1 MLLPLLP
8 LLFGCPASPASSGPA
23 CLLATDHQIETADG
37 ATIALHHHP
46 GRGEPV
52 LLVHGVSSNHRFW
65 DLDADHSLARWLV
78 DQGFDPWLLDL
89 RGHGNAQYGVEGDW
103 QVRGWTVDD
112 YGKHDVPAAVD
123 YVRRVTGHDKVGY
136 VGHSMGGMVGA
147 IYAVEGGAR
156 FLSAMVMV
164 GSPATFRR
172 DAPMIEAAR
181 VGMGLAG
188 AGLLYVD
195 SPAGAEF
202 AASAG
207 GVVPGKVH
215 QLLYNPAHFRPETE
229 RTMLQNIVAPMSRE
243 EMQHFGRM
251 LTHER
256 FESADGKLD
265 WTAAFHAAD
274 VPVLAIAGSID
285 LAGRPEF
292 VRPWKE
298 GHAAEARFVELPD
311 YGHLDLG
318 LGEDAERD
326 VFPLIGEWLRA
337 HGR

>member
-1 MLLPLLP
+1 MLLPLLS
-8 LLFGCPASPASSGPA
+8 LFVACPASPATSGTS
-23 CLLATDHQIETADG
+23 CLLATDRKVETADG

-89 RGHGNAQYGVEGDW
+89 RGHGNAQYDVDGVW
-103 QVRGWTVDD
+103 QVSGWTVDD
-112 YGKHDVPAAVD
+112 YGKYDVPAAVD
-123 YVRRVTGHDKVGY
+123 YIRRVTGREQVGY

-147 IYAVEGGAR
+147 IYAVEGGEPY
-156 FLSAMVMV
+156 LSAMVLV

-195 SPAGAEF
+195 SPLGAEF

-207 GVVPGKVH
+207 GAVPGKLH
-215 QLLYNPAHFRPETE
+215 QLLYNPANFLPATE
-229 RTMLQNIVAPMSRE
+229 RTMLQNIVSPMSRE

-256 FESADGKLD
+256 FESADGQVD
-265 WTAAFHAAD
+265 WAAAFRSTR
-274 VPVLAIAGSID
+274 VPVLAIAGSVD

-292 VRPWKE
+292 VRPWTE
-298 GHAAEARFVELPD
+298 GHAGEARFVELPA

-318 LGEDAERD
+318 LGEDSERD
-326 VFPLIGEWLRA
+326 VYPIIGEWLR
-337 HGR
+337 RR